1 MIELKVEGMSCQGC
15 VRSVRAIL
23 SKTLGVEKDAVDV
36 DLEAE
41 RARVP
46 DADADALARALT
58 KLDAQGFP
66 AARL

>member
-1 MIELKVEGMSCQGC
+1 MIDLKVEGMSCDGC

-23 SKTLGVEKDAVDV
+23 AKTLGVD
-36 DLEAE
+36 
-41 RARVP
+41 R

-66 AARL
+66 SSRS